1 MSGPPF
7 TDDQLAVIRAI
18 VTETVDALMTRR
30 NVGRYISGVI
40 SDVTGP
46 DALVEPDDA
55 PGTLSP
61 ATVTDAATQVIG
73 ARVVVWS
80 GGPGTSYVH
89 GVVP

>member
-1 MSGPPF
+1 VAEPF
-7 TDDQLAVIRAI
+7 TPDQLDVIRTM
-18 VTETVDALMTRR
+18 VTEAVDVAMSRR

-40 SDVTGP
+40 TDVN
-46 DALVEPDDA
+46 DADAQVEPDDA

-61 ATVTDAATQVIG
+61 ATITDASTQVVG